1 MRSLDGPGSSLGKSG
16 GANLKRFKLTED
28 LHPGVD
34 YAEAVMRAFDP
45 SNDVIDDLGTD
56 RKHKIFD
63 PWGRM
68 VVLEGTYLIARR
80 ADDAARWE
88 VLEVEGGHFHF
99 GKAAANIS
107 VGSAGLVTIWRT
119 DEAGNESATAIQVTA
134 QHWQADSISNN
145 DKVYVWQD
153 QSGLWYVMKAGG
165 GGGAPIYPC
174 FFASDLERG
183 GVTAALVGVWGTPT
197 ADTWN
202 YTNAQLVYDTADV
215 GPALA
220 EWYGWCFVSPD
231 SGRYELIAVE
241 SVRLARHIDF
251 VLLEELTDTK
261 SSVVV
266 TVRDS
271 FDGPNPG
278 AQVTVLNRGPMLDGK
293 YVFAGKK
300 DDFGTAVFD
309 REAQIYR
316 ANWIVCPDKKVN
328 EPGVPPYGS
337 DNGGGQPPPN
347 GYPIPQ

>member
-88 VLEVEGGHFHF
+88 VLSVEGGHWHF

-153 QSGLWYVMKAGG
+153 QSGLWYALKAGG
-165 GGGAPIYPC
+165 GPALNLAVATLVTDMTHSMPSVECVVRYTLSGSFPSGNLTIQNVPHSNDGTVITSYVFEGTSGATALIHDKLHTAVLAPEHGTPVADGSFIWVTCPTREPEEPPTQQQLQGDTSGSPPPQAINPGGA
-174 FFASDLERG
+174 FFG
-183 GVTAALVGVWGTPT
+183 
-197 ADTWN
+197 
-202 YTNAQLVYDTADV
+202 
-215 GPALA
+215 
-220 EWYGWCFVSPD
+220 
-231 SGRYELIAVE
+231 
-241 SVRLARHIDF
+241 
-251 VLLEELTDTK
+251 
-261 SSVVV
+261 
-266 TVRDS
+266 
-271 FDGPNPG
+271 
-278 AQVTVLNRGPMLDGK
+278 
-293 YVFAGKK
+293 
-300 DDFGTAVFD
+300 
-309 REAQIYR
+309 
-316 ANWIVCPDKKVN
+316 
-328 EPGVPPYGS
+328 
-337 DNGGGQPPPN
+337 
-347 GYPIPQ
+347 